1 MQLAP
6 AGGPARTGPTLMMR
20 VQRWLSAWLPLV
32 VMALLAAASWWLVKN
47 TPLLGGPVVTAPLR
61 HVPDYTMRNFE
72 LNRMGP
78 DGRLRL
84 RVEGQAMRHYPDTDT
99 LEIDAAEVRAYGV
112 DGRLIV
118 ATAKRAISNGDGS
131 QMQLMGDVLV
141 RSYDV
146 ATPEG
151 GAAGMTVRG
160 DFLQVESQGQILR
173 SHLPVQINTPGGEM
187 HVQNFVYD
195 HLKGHLSFNGRSTA
209 QLRNRGGASVQAQA
223 KP

>member
-6 AGGPARTGPTLMMR
+6 AGGPARTGPTLAMR

-61 HVPDYTMRNFE
+61 HAPDYTMRNFE

-112 DGRLIV
+112 DGKLIV
-118 ATAKRAISNGDGS
+118 ATARRAISNGDGS

-141 RSYDV
+141 HTYD
-146 ATPEG
+146 ATTPEG
-151 GAAGMTVRG
+151 GTARMTVRG
-160 DFLQVESQGQILR
+160 DFLQAESQGQILR

-195 HLKGHLSFNGRSTA
+195 HLKGRLTFGGRATA
-209 QLRNRGGASVQAQA
+209 QLQGRA